1 MPHGPH
7 RLADIASQAGVSL
20 ATVDR
25 VVNKRPGA
33 SARAVRAVE
42 QAIADLD
49 RQQTHARLGARALL
63 MDVVMVTPARFS
75 AAFRDAVEAELARLR
90 TVSVRVRFHLTESSS
105 PAEVAARLDRLGRR
119 GMCDGLILKAPDDP
133 VVAAAVND
141 CAERGIPTVTL
152 VTDVGHSA
160 RAAYVGLDN
169 RSAGASAAYL
179 IGLATGECPGAVLA
193 TVSQRSFLGERERL
207 EELIARCDREVVVA
221 GDVDGL
227 DSSMERAVEA
237 VLRSRDDLVA
247 VYSIGGGNNG
257 IRAALARAGVEPVA
271 YVAHDLDA
279 DNVALLRQ
287 GALTAVLH
295 HDLRRD
301 ARRAIEQLLRAR
313 GLLAGAPTSLLAPVE
328 IITPWNIPPRLR

>member
-1 MPHGPH
+1 M
-7 RLADIASQAGVSL
+7 
-20 ATVDR
+20 
-25 VVNKRPGA
+25 
-33 SARAVRAVE
+33 
-42 QAIADLD
+42 
-49 RQQTHARLGARALL
+49 
-63 MDVVMVTPARFS
+63 
-75 AAFRDAVEAELARLR
+75 
-90 TVSVRVRFHLTESSS
+90 
-105 PAEVAARLDRLGRR
+105 
-119 GMCDGLILKAPDDP
+119 
-133 VVAAAVND
+133 
-141 CAERGIPTVTL
+141 
-152 VTDVGHSA
+152 
-160 RAAYVGLDN
+160 
-169 RSAGASAAYL
+169 
-179 IGLATGECPGAVLA
+179 
-193 TVSQRSFLGERERL
+193 